1 LPFEEV
7 LLLPEVFLSISVSG
21 VETLKEKSVSPTRSF
36 TWSINL
42 AKSSVTRLEATC
54 RTAVE
59 EIISV
64 MVLWVLGKGIRTV
77 C

>member
-7 LLLPEVFLSISVSG
+7 LLIPEVFLSMSVSG

-59 EIISV
+59 IMSV
-64 MVLWVLGKGIRTV
+64 MVPLGIGGRILTV